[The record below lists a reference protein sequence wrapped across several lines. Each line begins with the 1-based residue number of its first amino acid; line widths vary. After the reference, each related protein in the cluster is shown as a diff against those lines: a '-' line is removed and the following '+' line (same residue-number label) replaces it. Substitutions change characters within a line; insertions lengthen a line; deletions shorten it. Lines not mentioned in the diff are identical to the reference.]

1 MSDRVTIHSIKVAE
15 FNNYVSVLKKSAD
28 KRKIMIRYL
37 TLSDSFQI
45 ADELIQFRCTGLIP
59 HAHVRRSQRNKII
72 RCMIA
77 TFTLVRAHIY
87 DIDAIIELDKA
98 IGKAFDVYPY
108 LYDQFLIDEITKY
121 YLYY

>member
-37 TLSDSFQI
+37 TLSDSYQI
-45 ADELIQFRCTGLIP
+45 ADELILFRCTGLIP
-59 HAHVRRSQRNKII
+59 HAHVIRSQRNKII

-77 TFTLVRAHIY
+77 NFTLVRAKIY
-87 DIDAIIELDKA
+87 DMDAIIELHEA
-98 IGKAFDVYPY
+98 IDQVFDVYPY
-108 LYDQFLIDEITKY
+108 LYDDYLIAEITKY